1 MRRIVAAA
9 AFGIA
14 FLAGQPASAQLAI
27 DHLWLDFNDA
37 NASRADIVIR
47 NESKDRY
54 YITVAP
60 AEIQDPGADTEKR
73 VEEADP
79 EKLGILVTPNRL
91 ILDPQGMR
99 SIRVVSLNTHL
110 DKDRIYRIKI
120 SPEIGDIQTD
130 AKGPEDRGIAIK
142 MLAAYDV
149 LVTVRPKDGKA
160 QIAASRTDKELVIR
174 NSGNTNTLL
183 FAGKACPAKAD
194 AATASPC
201 EDIGARRL
209 YAGNSWTIPLKSPDV
224 KVDFKERKSSGS
236 DGKDVSF

>member
-1 MRRIVAAA
+1 MRRTVAAV
-9 AFGIA
+9 A
-14 FLAGQPASAQLAI
+14 FLGALVVGQPVSAQLAI

-37 NASRADIVIR
+37 NASRADVVIR

-54 YITVAP
+54 YITVSP
-60 AEIQDPGADTEKR
+60 AEIQQPGADTEKR

-91 ILDPQGMR
+91 ILDPNGMR

-120 SPEIGDIQTD
+120 SPEIGEIETNTTPGSDN
-130 AKGPEDRGIAIK
+130 RGIAIK

-160 QIAASRTDKELVIR
+160 QIDASRTDKELVIR
-174 NSGNTNTLL
+174 NTGNTNTLL
-183 FAGKACPAKAD
+183 FAGKACPTKAA
-194 AATASPC
+194 AATDC

-209 YAGNSWTIPLKSPDV
+209 YAGNSWSIPLKSPDT
-224 KVDFKERKSSGS
+224 KVEFKERKSSGS
-236 DGKDVSF
+236 DAKEVSY